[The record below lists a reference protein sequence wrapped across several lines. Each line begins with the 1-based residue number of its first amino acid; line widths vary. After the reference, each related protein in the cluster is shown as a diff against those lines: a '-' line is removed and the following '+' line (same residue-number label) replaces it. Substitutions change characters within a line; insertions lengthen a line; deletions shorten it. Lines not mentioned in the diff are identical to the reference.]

1 MPEPDDDPPPP
12 TPPRR
17 SWISTLDNDT
27 TYPLVRNP
35 DPWKKPKPEPDL
47 SYDPSAQTLARR
59 IEALVR
65 VIANPLP
72 AIRRL
77 AKFLAGLP
85 RNTLAEPDAWT
96 IDSRWWWHGRP
107 EYFNACTLGVPAVRA
122 FNKREEPG

>member
-1 MPEPDDDPPPP
+1 M
-12 TPPRR
+12 
-17 SWISTLDNDT
+17 
-27 TYPLVRNP
+27 RNP
-35 DPWKKPKPEPDL
+35 NPWQKPKPEPDL
-47 SYDPSAQTLARR
+47 SSDPSAQTLARR
-59 IEALVR
+59 IEALTR

-107 EYFNACTLGVPAVRA
+107 EYFNACTIGVPAVRA
-122 FNKREEPG
+122 FNRREEPG